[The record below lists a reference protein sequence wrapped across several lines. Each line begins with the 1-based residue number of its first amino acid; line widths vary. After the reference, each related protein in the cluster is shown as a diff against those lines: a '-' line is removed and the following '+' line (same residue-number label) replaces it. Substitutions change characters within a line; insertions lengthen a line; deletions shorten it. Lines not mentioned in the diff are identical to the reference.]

1 MKKTIAL
8 IVLFISGLAT
18 HAAEIPEQPFKKL
31 LADPVAVALVIVVVM
46 LLITIFALLKVVN
59 SLVLFAEQKAGITRE
74 EKVSGLDRL
83 LQSLTRSTPVESEQ
97 DVLLDHDYD
106 GIKELD
112 NSLPPWWLYGFYIS
126 ILFAVIY
133 TGYYVFGSGPDQHQK
148 YETEMAEAAIAI
160 EEYKLTA
167 PDLVDES
174 NVVLLADAANLEIGK
189 EIYMVNCMPCHLAD
203 GGGSVGPNLTDE
215 YWIHG
220 GSIQDLFSTIKYGVP
235 AKGMISWEST
245 LRATQMQ
252 QVASYILSLQ
262 GTTPANPKAAEGDLY
277 VPEAETDA
285 EEVAEEGEEVVAD
298 GEEAVEESVDPVTEG
313 TEAEEVVE

>member
-1 MKKTIAL
+1 MTTT
-8 IVLFISGLAT
+8 GLRNW
-18 HAAEIPEQPFKKL
+18 I
-31 LADPVAVALVIVVVM
+31 I
-46 LLITIFALLKVVN
+46 
-59 SLVLFAEQKAGITRE
+59 
-74 EKVSGLDRL
+74 
-83 LQSLTRSTPVESEQ
+83 
-97 DVLLDHDYD
+97 
-106 GIKELD
+106 

-245 LRATQMQ
+245 LRTTQMQ